1 MSNLKLALR
10 TLFRTPL
17 VTLVA
22 ILSLALGIGAN
33 AAIFSIFNQMLLD
46 ALPVQE
52 PERLVNLSSP
62 GPKQGSTSCGNAG
75 DCDHVFS
82 YPMFRDLQKM
92 QTVFTDIAA
101 HLSFGANL
109 SFDGQT
115 VAGSGMFVSGS
126 YFPVLGVQPALG
138 RLISPQDD
146 QKTGESAVVVLS
158 HPYWTRQFG
167 GRGEVINQPMV
178 VNGRTL
184 TIVGI
189 APPNFTGTTLGTNAD
204 VFVPITMRGVLTPGF
219 NGFPNRRSYWAYLFA
234 RLKPGM
240 TIEQARLGMDGIYA
254 GILNDVEA
262 PLQQGYSDQRMQEF
276 RTKKLGIE
284 PGSQGQ
290 STVRAQAGPSLRIL
304 LGVTGLV
311 LLIACANIANLL
323 LARANRRAGEMAV
336 RLSIGASRWQ
346 LVRQLLTESLLL
358 AAMGG
363 LVGLLVARWT
373 LYGIAAILP
382 ERAATS
388 FRAELDPTVLLFAAI
403 VTIATGVLFGLFP
416 ALHSTRPDLL
426 PTLKGQSGQPSG
438 ARGAARFRTALA
450 VFQITLSMTLLTA
463 SGLFIKS
470 LSNISRVDLGFQT
483 ENVVTFSIAPE
494 LNGYDQPRSQSLY
507 ARLEEELARQPGV
520 TSVTGAVVA
529 VLQGNNWGTDV
540 AVQGF
545 QSGPDINS
553 NSRMNMVG
561 PGYFKTLGMP
571 LLAGREFTHQDTMGA
586 PKVAIVNEAFVRKF
600 KLGNDVVGKMMSDQ
614 GSGDGVKLDMQI
626 VGVVKDAKYSEV
638 KGTVPALFF
647 KHYKQTERV
656 SSLTLYAKTAGDP
669 AALTGQVRRI
679 VQSLDPNLPVRRLYT
694 LPDQVRD
701 NVFLDRFIGI
711 MSSSFAVLATL
722 LAALGL
728 YGVLAYTV
736 AQRTREI
743 GLRMALGAAPGRV
756 RLMVLRQVGI
766 MTLVG
771 GFLGLT
777 ASFWLGG
784 VAEELLFELNGRDP
798 LVFATAAIILTAVA
812 LAAGLIPAHRASQ
825 VDPMTALRY
834 E

>member
-115 VAGSGMFVSGS
+115 TAGVGMFVSGS
-126 YFPVLGVQPALG
+126 YFPVLGMQPAAG

-158 HPYWTRQFG
+158 HTYWTRQFG
-167 GRGEVINQPMV
+167 GRPEVIDQTMV
-178 VNGRTL
+178 VNGRTF
-184 TIVGI
+184 TIVGVA
-189 APPNFTGTTLGTNAD
+189 APGFTGTTLGTNAD

-240 TIEQARLGMDGIYA
+240 TVEQARLGMEGIYA
-254 GILNDVEA
+254 SIINDVEA

-284 PGSQGQ
+284 PGPQGQ
-290 STVRAQAGPSLRIL
+290 STVRAQAGPPLRIL

-336 RLSIGASRWQ
+336 RLSIGASRWH
-346 LVRQLLTESLLL
+346 LIRQLLTESLLL

-363 LVGLLVARWT
+363 IVGLVVAQWT
-373 LYGIAAILP
+373 LYGIASILP
-382 ERAATS
+382 ERATTS
-388 FRAELDPTVLLFAAI
+388 FRTELDPGVVLFAAI
-403 VTIATGVLFGLFP
+403 VTVATGILFGLFP

-426 PTLKGQSGQPSG
+426 STLKGQSGQPSG
-438 ARGAARFRTALA
+438 ARGAAMFRTSLA
-450 VFQITLSMTLLTA
+450 VFQITVSMTLLTA

-470 LSNISRVDLGFQT
+470 LANISRVELGFRT
-483 ENVVTFSIAPE
+483 ENVVTFSVAPE
-494 LNGYDQPRSQSLY
+494 LNGYDQPRSQAFF

-561 PGYFKTLGMP
+561 PGYFTTLGMP
-571 LLAGREFTHQDTMGA
+571 ILAGREFTHQDSMGA

-600 KLGNDVVGKMMSDQ
+600 KLGNDVIGKMMSDQ
-614 GSGDGVKLDMQI
+614 GSGDGVTLDMQI
-626 VGVVKDAKYSEV
+626 VGVAKDAKYSEV
-638 KGTVPALFF
+638 KGAVPAL
-647 KHYKQTERV
+647 Q
-656 SSLTLYAKTAGDP
+656 A
-669 AALTGQVRRI
+669 
-679 VQSLDPNLPVRRLYT
+679 VQA
-694 LPDQVRD
+694 
-701 NVFLDRFIGI
+701 DR
-711 MSSSFAVLATL
+711 T
-722 LAALGL
+722 
-728 YGVLAYTV
+728 GVLAHL
-736 AQRTREI
+736 
-743 GLRMALGAAPGRV
+743 LRPDCRRSRRPDRPGPPHR
-756 RLMVLRQVGI
+756 
-766 MTLVG
+766 
-771 GFLGLT
+771 
-777 ASFWLGG
+777 
-784 VAEELLFELNGRDP
+784 
-798 LVFATAAIILTAVA
+798 AVA
-812 LAAGLIPAHRASQ
+812 RSESPRAPPLHASR
-825 VDPMTALRY
+825 PGA
-834 E
+834 